1 MCYDECSKI
10 DKRLWL
16 FGTNSFE
23 EMESVLDDD
32 NRIIIEEL
40 RRLRMNNEFI
50 DEYDYEN
57 VQRKLMNSNRNE
69 GYREGLEDGISQGI
83 TQGISQEKQEI
94 AKKMLLENI
103 DIKTIAKLTELTE
116 EEITNLSSKD

>member
-16 FGTNSFE
+16 FGTNSFH

-69 GYREGLEDGISQGI
+69 GYKEGFEVGI
-83 TQGISQEKQEI
+83 TQGISQRNIEI
-94 AKKMLLENI
+94 AKNLLNQGVELNVI
-103 DIKTIAKLTELTE
+103 SKATSLTIQELNDL
-116 EEITNLSSKD
+116 IQ